1 MPEGRVKSLLD
12 QAGLK
17 LQFSGHETFP
27 PKYGWFKKAFDAVRA
42 FERAGN
48 ADTKSIFLG
57 ADAIARFGVGRN
69 MVPAMK
75 HWSLAC
81 GILVAVGDSRN
92 PDFATTA
99 LGRYIFEDELRDP
112 YLERPS
118 SLWLL
123 HWKLARM
130 PGRATVW
137 YYAFNEF
144 NEAIFSRETLRAR
157 LATRLGE
164 LSGGKV
170 PADVTL
176 SRDVECFMRTY
187 VRRRGGGRVGEDALE
202 SPFAELALIS
212 PLDVGSAAQ
221 FRRGAKPTLD
231 DAVFAHALME
241 FWRDRYSNRRHLS
254 IEAVASEPG
263 SPGRVFLLDEDSVAE
278 RLERIDAIT
287 ADAVWWDE
295 SSGLRQIA
303 CRDPMIV
310 DPLGLAGITDG
321 VEREAA

>member
-1 MPEGRVKSLLD
+1 VKSLLD

-42 FERAGN
+42 FERAGEV
-48 ADTKSIFLG
+48 DTKSIFLG

-75 HWSLAC
+75 HWSIAC
-81 GILVAVGDSRN
+81 GLLVPVGDVRN
-92 PDFATTA
+92 PDLETTP
-99 LGRYIFEDELRDP
+99 LGRYIFENDLCDP
-112 YLERPS
+112 YLERPE

-123 HWKLARM
+123 HWKLARS

-144 NEAIFSRETLRAR
+144 NEVIFSRDTLRTRLSAR
-157 LATRLGE
+157 LAE

-187 VRRRGGGRVGEDALE
+187 VRRRGGGRGEDALE

-212 PLDVGSAAQ
+212 PLEVGSAAQ

-241 FWRDRYSNRRHLS
+241 FWRDRYPSRRHLS
-254 IEAVASEPG
+254 IETIASEPG

-303 CRDPMIV
+303 CRDPLAV
-310 DPLGLAGITDG
+310 DPLGLNMVPTAG
-321 VEREAA
+321 EREAA

>member
-1 MPEGRVKSLLD
+1 MKTLLD
-12 QAGLK
+12 QAGLR

-42 FERAGN
+42 LERDGQS
-48 ADTKSIFLG
+48 DTKSVFLG
-57 ADAIARFGVGRN
+57 SDAIARFGVGRN

-75 HWSLAC
+75 HWALAC
-81 GILVAVGDSRN
+81 GVLTPIGDARN
-92 PDFATTA
+92 PDFKTTG
-99 LGRYIFEDELRDP
+99 LGRYIFESEADDP
-112 YLERPS
+112 YLERPA

-123 HWKLARM
+123 HWQLARA

-144 NEAIFSRETLRAR
+144 NEVVFSRDTLRSRLSAR
-157 LATRLGE
+157 LAE
-164 LSGGKV
+164 QSSGKA

-176 SRDVECFMRTY
+176 TRDVECFMRTY
-187 VRRRGGGRVGEDALE
+187 VRRRGTGRAGEDALE
-202 SPFAELALIS
+202 SPLAELALIS

-241 FWRDRYSNRRHLS
+241 FWRDRYPNRRHLS
-254 IEAVASEPG
+254 IETVSSEPG

-278 RLERIDAIT
+278 RLERIDSAT
-287 ADAVWWDE
+287 DGAVWWDE

-303 CRDPMIV
+303 CRDPLAV
-310 DPLGLAGITDG
+310 DPLKLA
-321 VEREAA
+321 ERATRDELETV